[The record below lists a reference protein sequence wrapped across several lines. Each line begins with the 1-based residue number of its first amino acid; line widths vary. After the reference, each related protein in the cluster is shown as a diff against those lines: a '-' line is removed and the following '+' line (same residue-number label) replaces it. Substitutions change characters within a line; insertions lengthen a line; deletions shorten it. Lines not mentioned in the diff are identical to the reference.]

1 MVAGKLI
8 WSCLVGILLFPQC
21 QKKQEPA
28 PKPVKLGVTPW
39 PAENTLA
46 SVQNAYSFIN
56 QECDL
61 VMHMI
66 DDGIPYEEA
75 FRKQPMPKAL
85 SDDIGFRKLYTGSKP
100 VFLSVSPLNLT
111 RKERNGYYRQ
121 SSETPADIK
130 LYWESLP
137 FDHPDVIR
145 AYVNYVDYLAAQ
157 FSPQWINFGVESNLG
172 AWDPAAFARYKT
184 FCAGVYAELKK
195 SHPGIPIFISLM
207 VNEEEQSIQYARELL
222 PYSDWV
228 ALSAYPYTHISSSA
242 DGNTDPDR
250 FPAGYFE
257 RWLDLA
263 PGKPWCFA
271 ETGYIAENLEVPEY
285 GLAKQGNADWQD
297 RYLQKLGNLLRERR
311 GQFAVWFC
319 YTDYDAL
326 IPYLKASGDYQPLF
340 LFWRDTGLF
349 DENHQPRPVLQTW
362 RELRSK

>member
-21 QKKQEPA
+21 QKKQETVPA
-28 PKPVKLGVTPW
+28 PVKLGVTPW

-46 SVQNAYSFIN
+46 SVESAYTFIN

-66 DDGIPYEEA
+66 DEGIPYEEA
-75 FRKQPMPKAL
+75 FRQQPMPKAL
-85 SDDIGFRKLYTGSKP
+85 TDDIGFRKLYTGVNP
-100 VFLSVSPLNLT
+100 VFLSVCPLNLT
-111 RKERNGYYRQ
+111 RKEKVGYYRGA
-121 SSETPADIK
+121 SETRSATK

-145 AYVNYVDYLAAQ
+145 AYVNYVDYLAEQ

-207 VNEEEQSIQYARELL
+207 VNEEEQSIQYARQLL
-222 PYSDWV
+222 PYTDWV
-228 ALSAYPYTHISSSA
+228 ALSAYPYTHISSSSG
-242 DGNTDPDR
+242 GNTDPDR

-285 GLAKQGNADWQD
+285 GLVKQGNADWQD
-297 RYLQKLGNLLRERR
+297 RYLRKLGDLLRKRH
-311 GQFAVWFC
+311 
-319 YTDYDAL
+319 
-326 IPYLKASGDYQPLF
+326 
-340 LFWRDTGLF
+340 GL
-349 DENHQPRPVLQTW
+349 
-362 RELRSK
+362 